1 MLHCTGKRLNTIHS
15 MNQISPKLAEIEHS
29 VTPIP
34 GEDGQFHTIHSVD
47 QTVQVLPTKTRPKKL
62 MFVESNDERI
72 MQLLSVIN
80 VMFTKINRNEL
91 WSYEARNYTVIPLAS
106 RSSLIQ
112 WVEAGAAERH

>member
-72 MQLLSVIN
+72 MQLLSLEIILLYRLHQEV
-80 VMFTKINRNEL
+80 V
-91 WSYEARNYTVIPLAS
+91 
-106 RSSLIQ
+106 
-112 WVEAGAAERH
+112 